1 MSCIRMVKMAV
12 VLQNLNGFRCG
23 TNKKSGIAVLDLVF
37 ALAVLALIA
46 VLAVPNVGRLMPGYK
61 RRQFLSSVETV
72 VNIGWQQ
79 ALVTRSIHKVLFDL
93 QEGIIVLERATDN
106 LNQKG
111 ELEFTR
117 AQVSGVLTRCEI
129 PPFIEIKQFF
139 IEGFDEIAR
148 YQGNKNA
155 ARVWFSRSRGHG
167 AKVVINMFDNGSKDE
182 KGNPRSIGLV
192 LNPLTARFYVYD
204 EFQKP

>member
-1 MSCIRMVKMAV
+1 MDFGVGRI
-12 VLQNLNGFRCG
+12 
-23 TNKKSGIAVLDLVF
+23 KKSGIAVLDLVF

-93 QEGIIVLERATDN
+93 QEGVIILERATDN
-106 LNQKG
+106 VNQKG

-155 ARVWFSRSRGHG
+155 ARVWFFLVPEGM
-167 AKVVINMFDNGSKDE
+167 AQKVVINMFDNGSKDE
-182 KGNPRSIGLV
+182 KGHSRSIGLV

>member
-1 MSCIRMVKMAV
+1 MGRI
-12 VLQNLNGFRCG
+12 
-23 TNKKSGIAVLDLVF
+23 KKSGIAVLDLVF

-111 ELEFTR
+111 ELEFTER
-117 AQVSGVLTRCEI
+117 R
-129 PPFIEIKQFF
+129 
-139 IEGFDEIAR
+139 
-148 YQGNKNA
+148 
-155 ARVWFSRSRGHG
+155 
-167 AKVVINMFDNGSKDE
+167 
-182 KGNPRSIGLV
+182 
-192 LNPLTARFYVYD
+192 
-204 EFQKP
+204 

>member
-1 MSCIRMVKMAV
+1 MGRI
-12 VLQNLNGFRCG
+12 
-23 TNKKSGIAVLDLVF
+23 KKSGIAVLDLVF

-155 ARVWFSRSRGHG
+155 ARVWFFLVPEGM
-167 AKVVINMFDNGSKDE
+167 AQKVVINMFDNGSKDE

>member
-1 MSCIRMVKMAV
+1 M
-12 VLQNLNGFRCG
+12 
-23 TNKKSGIAVLDLVF
+23 
-37 ALAVLALIA
+37 
-46 VLAVPNVGRLMPGYK
+46 
-61 RRQFLSSVETV
+61 
-72 VNIGWQQ
+72 
-79 ALVTRSIHKVLFDL
+79 
-93 QEGIIVLERATDN
+93 
-106 LNQKG
+106 
-111 ELEFTR
+111 
-117 AQVSGVLTRCEI
+117 SGVLTRCEI

-155 ARVWFSRSRGHG
+155 ARVWFFLVPEGM
-167 AKVVINMFDNGSKDE
+167 AQKVVINMFDNGSKDE

>member
-1 MSCIRMVKMAV
+1 MDFGVGRI
-12 VLQNLNGFRCG
+12 
-23 TNKKSGIAVLDLVF
+23 KKSGIAVLDLVF

-155 ARVWFSRSRGHG
+155 ARVWFFLVPEGM
-167 AKVVINMFDNGSKDE
+167 AQKVVINMFDNGSKDE